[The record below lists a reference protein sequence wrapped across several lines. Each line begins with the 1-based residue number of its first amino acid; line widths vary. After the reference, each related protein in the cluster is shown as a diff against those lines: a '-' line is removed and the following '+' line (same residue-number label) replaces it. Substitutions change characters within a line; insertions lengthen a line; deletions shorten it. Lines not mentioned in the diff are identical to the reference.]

1 MLAKV
6 LLATLLTTSTALAVS
21 PWDDTT
27 IEVDAAAELEV
38 LKELYESRRGAF
50 ARIYHLHINGLT
62 GTSDM
67 LQSAAGYF
75 VAASRLACAE
85 RKCEESYRYAQLAV
99 ISGERAKLAIDQAVS
114 QGLVSIDVLMEAQA
128 RVAHAKIVVL
138 RFETLA
144 KQRCV
149 ALKPLQPMEN
159 DEFMELLGEEVG
171 VPAPSRKDQ
180 PKRKAVSPAR
190 PFPGVQPVR
199 SRGETAPSESPC

>member
-27 IEVDAAAELEV
+27 IKVDAAAELEV
-38 LKELYESRRGAF
+38 LKELYESRKGTL
-50 ARIYHLHINGLT
+50 ARNYNLYINGLT
-62 GTSDM
+62 RTDDM

-85 RKCEESYRYAQLAV
+85 RKCETSYRYAQLAV
-99 ISGERAKLAIDQAVS
+99 ISGERAKAAINHAVS

-138 RFETLA
+138 RFEALA

-159 DEFMELLGEEVG
+159 DEFMELLGEELG

-180 PKRKAVSPAR
+180 RKRRDKPAW
-190 PFPGVQPVR
+190 
-199 SRGETAPSESPC
+199 SKE